1 MRLHKNEGEF
11 RATSVVN
18 IKGRYSRH
26 CPENLTCSMSFDL
39 HNNQEVEIIYI
50 LQKEN
55 LVDLPKAVVNSD
67 SYPCQPDFIT
77 WPLSC
82 QAIVFIFDS
91 LY

>member
-1 MRLHKNEGEF
+1 MKVHLGY
-11 RATSVVN
+11 SVVN

-26 CPENLTCSMSFDL
+26 CPENLACIMSFDL
-39 HNNQEVEIIYI
+39 HNNQEVEIIIYI

-55 LVDLPKAVVNSD
+55 LLDLPKAVVNSD

-77 WPLSC
+77 CPLSY
-82 QAIVFIFDS
+82 QAIVFTFDF

>member
-1 MRLHKNEGEF
+1 MKVHLGY
-11 RATSVVN
+11 SVVN

-26 CPENLTCSMSFDL
+26 CPKNLTCIMSLDL
-39 HNNQEVEIIYI
+39 HNNHEVEIIIYI
-50 LQKEN
+50 LQGEN
-55 LVDLPKAVVNSD
+55 LLDLPKAVVNSD

-77 WPLSC
+77 WPLSY